1 MFKTLNCSWFRK
13 RKFKI
18 FLKGMKSLK
27 RIFRGQLTR
36 LRCRNAIEEIQT
48 ELELSPDAKMRE
60 CIDVRTHPI
69 FVDVFSVDFINSGS
83 RVFSDS
89 TYDFN
94 YRTDQRLAA
103 AYVSKYDSESS
114 TTTGCSIINDLPK
127 SIYGLE
133 MFLATDRGHDEDVI
147 TIIGCPRKGSG
158 VRVKW
163 VPFGMLAEA
172 AVSRLLVCSSLV
184 ITSPSFS
191 MTDCKK
197 LCAAVEKSKY
207 RLWKNI
213 RSLLVKGTC
222 MGPSGLSKIIELGM
236 QNLRILN
243 ITSVGITHHFG
254 DYIGGPCRSDKNSGQ
269 VKSSILK
276 LYIDSEPLFGDRGCV
291 KLMKHLLFNTELQLL
306 SLTNCKLGSRSAI
319 LFAKYCATSTSLRV
333 LTLTENNMKREDCL
347 SILRA
352 VANRGSKGC
361 LRTVNL
367 QDQEPKLTHAEAVF
381 IDSMVKKMTSS
392 IKLYSTLLPANNEDA
407 LYSQVL
413 DIEAEVSSLIDEEE
427 FSATENRRIKDII
440 SKTSYEDTD
449 AFQSIVTGVSCF
461 TKTVYI

>member
-1 MFKTLNCSWFRK
+1 
-13 RKFKI
+13 
-18 FLKGMKSLK
+18 MKSLK

-48 ELELSPDAKMRE
+48 ELELSPDAKTRE
-60 CIDVRTHPI
+60 CIDIRIYPI

-94 YRTDQRLAA
+94 YRTDQRLGA

-114 TTTGCSIINDLPK
+114 TSTSYSISNDLPK

-197 LCAAVEKSKY
+197 LCAVVEKSKH

-213 RSLLVKGTC
+213 RCLLVKGTC

-236 QNLRILN
+236 QNLQTLN

-254 DYIGGPCRSDKNSGQ
+254 DYIGGPCRSDKTSEGHS
-269 VKSSILK
+269 KSSISK

-291 KLMKHLLFNTELQLL
+291 KLMKHLQFNTELQTL

-367 QDQEPKLTHAEAVF
+367 QDQEPKLTHAEVVF
-381 IDSMVKKMTSS
+381 IDIMVKKMTSS
-392 IKLYSTLLPANNEDA
+392 IKLYSTLLPADEDA
-407 LYSQVL
+407 LYSVL
-413 DIEAEVSSLIDEEE
+413 DIEAEASKLIDEEV
-427 FSATENRRIKDII
+427 FAATKNQRIKDII

-449 AFQSIVTGVSCF
+449 AFQKIVAGVNCF